1 MKAPFDLMIII
12 PIAVLL
18 VVLMLYVFDRVR
30 EDYRRLGK
38 LSPRIALFQTGF
50 FAVYAVASYAFLD
63 SRLALIHVDAWYFPV
78 AMGLLGF
85 GLAIVLMSMPFLG
98 QKSFGAVVGQLNTS
112 GLYAYS
118 RNPQLVGYLLFVFG
132 YALLW
137 PSWQG
142 LLWAALSL
150 VIASLM
156 VRGEEEHLRKV
167 FGEKYR
173 EYCRRVPRFI
183 GWKNADRAA
192 SVRHRHHF
200 H

>member
-1 MKAPFDLMIII
+1 
-12 PIAVLL
+12 
-18 VVLMLYVFDRVR
+18 
-30 EDYRRLGK
+30 
-38 LSPRIALFQTGF
+38 
-50 FAVYAVASYAFLD
+50 
-63 SRLALIHVDAWYFPV
+63 
-78 AMGLLGF
+78 
-85 GLAIVLMSMPFLG
+85 MPFLG